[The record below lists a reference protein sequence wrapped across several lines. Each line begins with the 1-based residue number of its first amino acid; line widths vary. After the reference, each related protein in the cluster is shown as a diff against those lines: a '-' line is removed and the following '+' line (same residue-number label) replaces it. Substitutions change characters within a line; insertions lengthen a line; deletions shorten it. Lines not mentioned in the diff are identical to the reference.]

1 MSQSPDGEI
10 RFRTAI
16 EPLSGR
22 TALSHSNHILMVGSC
37 FTDRIGAELEKD
49 GFDIAV
55 NPMGILF
62 NPASLADMLTRAAE
76 NRLYTKSDLTF
87 YDGIWHAL
95 QYESSRR
102 DEDPERLLDTL
113 NADFA
118 QFIDTYRKA
127 DTVIAT
133 FGTAF
138 VYRWLSDGRLVGNC
152 HKLPTT
158 EFVRTRMSVDEI
170 VSLWQKLLINNNKR
184 FIFTVSPVRH
194 LADGLHGNQLSKAT
208 LLLATEKL
216 GEYFPSYEII
226 NDDLRDYRFYDTD
239 LKHPSPLAI
248 EYIYNIFAKTYFTKP
263 TLNTA
268 ATHRREWL
276 RRQHR
281 PILQ

>member
-1 MSQSPDGEI
+1 MSLSPDGEI

-16 EPLSGR
+16 EPMTGR
-22 TALSHSNHILMVGSC
+22 QALSYSNHILMVGSC
-37 FTDRIGAELEKD
+37 FTDRIGAELIKD
-49 GFDIAV
+49 GFDVAV
-55 NPMGILF
+55 NPMGVLF
-62 NPASLADMLTRAAE
+62 NPASLADLLTRAAA
-76 NRLYTKSDLTF
+76 NMFYSISDLTNF
-87 YDGIWHAL
+87 DGIWHAL

-102 DEDPERLLDTL
+102 DEDPGRLLDSL
-113 NADFA
+113 NGDFA
-118 QFIDTYRKA
+118 KFIDTYRRS
-127 DTVIAT
+127 DTVIVT

-138 VYRWLSDGRLVGNC
+138 VYRWLSDGNIVGNC
-152 HKLPTT
+152 HKLPAS
-158 EFVRTRMSVDEI
+158 EFERSRMKVDEI
-170 VSLWQKLLINNNKR
+170 ITLWQKLIDNSDKR

-226 NDDLRDYRFYDTD
+226 NDDLRDYRFYDID
-239 LKHPSPLAI
+239 LKHPSSLAI
-248 EYIYNIFAKTYFTKP
+248 EYIYKIFAKTYFTKP
-263 TLNTA
+263 TLITA